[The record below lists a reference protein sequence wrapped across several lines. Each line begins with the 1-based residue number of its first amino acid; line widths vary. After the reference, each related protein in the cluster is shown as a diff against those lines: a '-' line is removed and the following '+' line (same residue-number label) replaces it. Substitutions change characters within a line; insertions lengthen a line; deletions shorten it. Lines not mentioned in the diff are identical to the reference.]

1 MMQLLMCHKNTL
13 IVAGIGV
20 TAIPLSI
27 AVHYFLLV
35 DEFEILCY
43 D

>member
-1 MMQLLMCHKNTL
+1 MMQLLMCHQNTL
-13 IVAGIGV
+13 IVVGIGV

-27 AVHYFLLV
+27 AVLYFLLV
-35 DEFEILCY
+35 DEFGILCL